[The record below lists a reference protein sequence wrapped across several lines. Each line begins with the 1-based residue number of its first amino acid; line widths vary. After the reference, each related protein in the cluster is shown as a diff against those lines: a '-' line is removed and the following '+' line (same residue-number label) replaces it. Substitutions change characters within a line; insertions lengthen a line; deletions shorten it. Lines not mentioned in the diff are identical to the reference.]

1 MNQGDHSSV
10 EPSMDL
16 SLAADPYVKGRAEEL
31 EHTAGVAEPNLR
43 GLQKLEYQREVRE
56 LIRKLQTAM
65 PSLLPWLEGYVISIV
80 RPEYRQENI
89 DRALEHIFERVP
101 DATPR
106 RAAEEVIYYKRMG
119 RKYRKYVRKR
129 AEVVKMRLYKRKQR
143 AECEQNE
150 DSLCPDEP
158 MR

>member
-1 MNQGDHSSV
+1 MNQRDYSSA
-10 EPSMDL
+10 EPSMDP
-16 SLAADPYVKGRAEEL
+16 SLAADRYAKGRADEM

-43 GLQKLEYQREVRE
+43 GLQKLEYQREVRD

-106 RAAEEVIYYKRMG
+106 RAAEEVMYYKRMG
-119 RKYRKYVRKR
+119 RKYRKYVRLR

-143 AECEQNE
+143 AECGQDK
-150 DSLCPDEP
+150 DSICLDEP
-158 MR
+158 MH